1 MTVVLQEPAIVPPT
15 NPAPSRGGV
24 LWQVLKRRPS
34 AAVGAIIV
42 TLFMALAVAAPWFTP
57 PSLHSEG
64 AVYGRPSTGH
74 WLGLDDTGTD
84 MVQLL
89 IRGARISL
97 IVGVAAMVISMLVG
111 GAVGVLA
118 GYFGGAVDTVLMR
131 LTDYFLVIPYLP
143 LMIVIAAIW
152 GPSLGHIILVIG
164 LLQWTWTARIVRAQ
178 VKSASQR
185 LYVKRIRSLGA
196 SHRRIV
202 VRHVLPQIA
211 PLIIALAV
219 LSTAYAIFSET
230 ALSFLGLG
238 DPATVSWGTII
249 HRSFERTA
257 ISSGAWWV
265 VVPPG
270 LCVALV
276 VIGCSLLGRAL
287 EDALNP
293 RLGVTHLSPRRFR
306 YLGITV
312 SDDEAV

>member
-1 MTVVLQEPAIVPPT
+1 MTVILQQPATEPPP
-15 NPAPSRGGV
+15 ARGRSRGGV

-34 AAVGAIIV
+34 AAVGAVVIV
-42 TLFMALAVAAPWFTP
+42 LFVLVALVAPWFSHG
-57 PSLHSEG
+57 SLHQAG
-64 AVYGRPSTGH
+64 AVYGRPSARH

-84 MVQLL
+84 VVGLL
-89 IRGARISL
+89 LRGARISL
-97 IVGVAAMVISMLVG
+97 VVGVAAMGISVLIG
-111 GAVGVLA
+111 GGVGVLA
-118 GYFGGAVDTVLMR
+118 GYFGGAIDTVLMR
-131 LTDYFLVIPYLP
+131 VTDYFLVIPYLP

-152 GPSLGHIILVIG
+152 GPSLTHVILVIG

-185 LYVKRIRSLGA
+185 LYVKRVRALGA
-196 SHRRIV
+196 SHRRV
-202 VRHVLPQIA
+202 VLRHVLPQIA
-211 PLIIALAV
+211 PLIIAIAV

-249 HRSFERTA
+249 HRAFQRTA

-270 LCVALV
+270 VCVALV
-276 VIGCSLLGRAL
+276 IIGCSLLGRAV

-293 RLGVTHLSPRRFR
+293 RLGVTHLSPRRFG
-306 YLGITV
+306 YLGVTAG
-312 SDDEAV
+312 DDEPV